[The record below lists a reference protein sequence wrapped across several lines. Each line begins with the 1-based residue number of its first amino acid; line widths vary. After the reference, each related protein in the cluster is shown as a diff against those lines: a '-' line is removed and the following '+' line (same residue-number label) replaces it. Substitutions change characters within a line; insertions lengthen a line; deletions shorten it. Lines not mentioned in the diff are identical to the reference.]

1 MMKQLIGFVGAVTIL
16 ACLAIWMPE
25 YMEARESRGGHRVNV
40 LSNQSGGTSDPEFI
54 AFWESIHRDRLLDY
68 VDRYNETGQVDLD
81 SLSKCADFDA
91 YSAYLRISKLESVK
105 KFEYALRFTDS
116 LLEFQDRLAR

>member
-1 MMKQLIGFVGAVTIL
+1 MKQLIGFVGAVTIL

-54 AFWESIHRDRLLDY
+54 AFWESIHRDRLLDSI
-68 VDRYNETGQVDLD
+68 DRY
-81 SLSKCADFDA
+81 
-91 YSAYLRISKLESVK
+91 K

-116 LLEFQDRLAR
+116 LLEFQDRLTR

>member
-1 MMKQLIGFVGAVTIL
+1 MMKQLIGFVGAVAIL
-16 ACLAIWMPE
+16 ASLAIWMPE
-25 YMEARESRGGHRVNV
+25 YMEARESQGGHRVNV

-54 AFWESIHRDRLLDY
+54 AFWESIHRDRLLEY

-116 LLEFQDRLAR
+116 LLEFQDRLTR